1 MRRGATAALGIL
13 AVLGAC
19 EQSRGTPTIKPVPIA
34 DELRPRHASEPQS
47 PRIANY
53 AIDVRF
59 DPESMVLDATQRL
72 TWRNAGA
79 SPVDTLPF
87 HLYMNAFKDENTT
100 FMRESLGKHRR
111 AEANFDHAGWI
122 DVTKISIDGRPDI
135 RESARFTAD
144 DQTVLE
150 VPLDVPLPPGKT
162 VTVDMEFHVQLPE
175 VFARTGFKGE
185 FAMVGQW
192 FPKIGVRVGAAG
204 AETWH
209 CEPFHAASEFFAD
222 FGTYDVT
229 ITAPETYIIAAT
241 GVLTSARDNADTT
254 HTLIYRAEDVIDF
267 AWMADPY
274 MEILTG
280 TAQTSAGPVEVRV
293 YYRTEQRSFAERHL
307 RAGIGSIEAYS
318 EMFVPYPWT
327 RMSIIDPPPDA
338 VDGAGGME
346 YPTLVTTAAD
356 MASTPDGV
364 RLPENVTIHEVG
376 HNWFQGILASNE
388 VDEAWL
394 DEGVN
399 SYTDGLVMHRIYGS
413 FDLIDWRGNTADYF
427 QMGRALT
434 AWPVTPIATR
444 SYEFPNFTWYGSAT
458 YRKTSL
464 ALRTLE
470 NIVGSERFLA
480 AFKVYAQRYAFRHP
494 TGRDLFATLEE
505 QLGEDI
511 DWFVQPAFYGGGEVD
526 LRVEDIDC
534 YDDICEVLIAN
545 RGKVPVPV
553 DIDVWFEDGEGTRV
567 SWDGRSGWKEFRF
580 ERGDVERVVVDP
592 DGKILL
598 DRSPLL
604 NDRRRFPERAP
615 ARRAAARAQF
625 WTQTLMGAT
634 GL

>member
-1 MRRGATAALGIL
+1 MSRRATAALGIL
-13 AVLGAC
+13 AALAAC
-19 EQSRGTPTIKPVPIA
+19 DRSRDTPTIKPVATA
-34 DELRPRHASEPQS
+34 DEIAPRHLREPQS

-53 AIDVRF
+53 RIEVRF
-59 DPESMVLDATQRL
+59 DAESMALDATQRL

-79 SPVDTLPF
+79 SAVDALPF

-111 AEANFDHAGWI
+111 AKADWDNAGWI
-122 DVTKISIDGRPDI
+122 DVTKISIDGAADSRD
-135 RESARFTAD
+135 SARFTAD
-144 DQTVLE
+144 DHTVLE
-150 VPLDVPLPPGKT
+150 VPLAAPLPPGES

-192 FPKIGVRVGAAG
+192 FPKVGVRVGARG

-229 ITAPETYIIAAT
+229 ITAPETYVIAAS
-241 GVLTSARDNADTT
+241 GVLTAAIDNADTT
-254 HTLIYRAEDVIDF
+254 HTHSYRAEDVVDF

-274 MEILTG
+274 MEVLTG
-280 TAQTSAGPVEVRV
+280 PAQTSVGPVEVRV
-293 YYRTEQRSFAERHL
+293 YYRPEQRSFAERHL
-307 RAGIGSIEAYS
+307 RAGIGAIEVYS
-318 EMFVPYPWT
+318 ELFVPYPWT

-338 VDGAGGME
+338 AGGAGGME

-356 MASTPDGV
+356 SAFTPAGV
-364 RLPENVTIHEVG
+364 RFPEMVTVHEVG

-399 SYTDGLVMHRIYGS
+399 EYTNGIVMQRIYGS
-413 FDLIDWRGNTADYF
+413 WNVIDRNDLTADYYDAP
-427 QMGRALT
+427 RAVT
-434 AWPVTPIATR
+434 PWPATPIATR

-458 YRKTSL
+458 YRKTCL

-480 AFKVYAQRYAFRHP
+480 AFKAYAQRYAFRHP

-534 YDDICEVLIAN
+534 HGDICDVLIAN
-545 RGKVPVPV
+545 RGKVSVPV
-553 DIDVWFEDGEGTRV
+553 DVDVWFEDGQGARV
-567 SWDGRSGWKEFRF
+567 SWDGSGGWKEFRF
-580 ERGDVERVVVDP
+580 ERGDVARVVVDP

-604 NDRRRFPERAP
+604 SDKRRFPDRAP